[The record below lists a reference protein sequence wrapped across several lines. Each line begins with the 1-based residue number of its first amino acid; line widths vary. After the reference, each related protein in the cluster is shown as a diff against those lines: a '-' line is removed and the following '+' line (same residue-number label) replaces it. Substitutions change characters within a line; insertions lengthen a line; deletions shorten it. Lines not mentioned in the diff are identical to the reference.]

1 MLPLTFSEMNSNLY
15 LRELMF
21 NCAKTNFFNLLQ
33 RKDFNILLRHV
44 TLWWNI
50 VFSELHSSTIKSA
63 LLSLCS
69 QFKVLNNS
77 MIKVPP
83 SVLEI
88 LLFKWSLPLLKYCAL
103 ILLVL
108 SIKQMFLFLRSSLRS
123 VFNSSLFYSVSC
135 CQF

>member
-1 MLPLTFSEMNSNLY
+1 MLPLTFSEINSNLY

-83 SVLEI
+83 SVLEF

-108 SIKQMFLFLRSSLRS
+108 SIKQMFLSLRSSLRS

-135 CQF
+135 CHF